1 MAVIQQ
7 VLASLKGGLG
17 PPGSIQV
24 TGAGTAAANGT
35 YTLTGTS
42 NGKNYYNKSGTTT
55 FVSSVWW
62 DGGAWGIYNS
72 IGQDLYYS
80 SGADD
85 VATPDL
91 VPTWGLGSAP
101 GSNPVP
107 TVTMN

>member
-62 DGGAWGIYNS
+62 DG
-72 IGQDLYYS
+72 
-80 SGADD
+80 